1 MMTAMARLP
10 YKQQQ
15 QQQHQQQTSPIMQQH
30 HQHQQQ
36 QHYLHQQ
43 QQQQQQ
49 QQRYGG
55 SLHRQQQ
62 QAYSNNRAYW
72 EMQEQQAAVVA
83 PPPAYAA
90 ATLRNT
96 HNNRSMHHAV
106 AADHTDNGTR
116 ARERE
121 HEAPDLCFIHI
132 RTETMTRCRKSAVE
146 LLQESKAF
154 YVKSE
159 TVLDRKQELKNSG
172 HLQVS
177 QVTAAPAPPRLL
189 RKSCPLS
196 PLQQQHQH
204 QQQQQQQQCCWA
216 TTCLQ
221 QQQHDQQQASC
232 DRLDGGDPNVAG
244 MPTTTTTTTS
254 PQQCASQPQ
263 RVLPLAP
270 ALPPKSPRLV
280 PAVYN
285 GSLQRRS
292 LGPINCSASNNISSA
307 ATGPCSDQLQTKL
320 RRLLNGDSKENVFFP
335 EMQQTPTPPPPPEYS
350 AGMMTMMSGND
361 NGNNAVDDYPG
372 GPHEDGSSKFRY
384 SPGESLSPSLGVSCR
399 DDERAWAA
407 AGGEVRFKFGRSN
420 SHSYGRTSSSRNR
433 ANRTS
438 QNSHASP
445 GGGGTWGG
453 QEQGCYSAGGS
464 SGGGDHDLELDGG
477 CHEPVV
483 VSSSSCHKSLP
494 DLHNSS
500 TSRRR
505 ASLSPR
511 ASTRSSSRKT
521 THAATSSH
529 SNSHNDSPCPDCE
542 TGSDYSDDRNSFNR
556 GSLYYRSG
564 SSSRHNARRSA
575 GDASS
580 ILSSGARTHKSSG
593 SSKFSHGATA
603 TRDSGG
609 SSGHCTH
616 RSEPPS
622 RDCWSS
628 SHARRDSGA
637 STQHSTERDRSR
649 RSPASYG
656 AGGSPSIH
664 RKLQQQQQQQQP
676 QPQSYTPESDSA
688 GSISQDEYSPT
699 GNSRFSDGWKEGRNR
714 PILRSKSDI
723 SDRYWRH
730 DSPGG
735 GKVPQQQ
742 QQQRSLTQLESFFD
756 RLGLEPE
763 SYRRMTEPSSRGS
776 SPVFFDSVSS
786 VDSALGPYSAWSSQA
801 QWASGGNN
809 CAGSNDD
816 PVTLQQQRSSA
827 DQPSIVE
834 RNARIIKWLCQC
846 RKLHER
852 PMKSSFKLSAENNEW
867 QKAAAA
873 PNGRSFSARPNQ
885 PQTTIPTTR
894 DQQPHF
900 LSSIAFTSKS
910 WIMAGNVVTGEM
922 VEELILSGADII
934 KVGIGPGSVC
944 TTRMKTGVGY
954 PQLSAVIECADAA
967 HGLKGRRLHVS
978 RRHCQSFRRWRRFRH
993 GRRHV
998 RWPRRV
1004 LGRSHREKRPKVQAL
1019 LRHGLAHGHAEARR
1033 RSRRLQ
1039 VVRGKN
1045 RGGTVPRAGGGD
1057 AARHHGWTALGL
1069 HLRRGLAP
1077 PGAPETRDLHSM
1089 HPTAQQ
1095 HLRTAHVDD
1104 CIASG
1109 FFLVIYIAS
1118 NMLKADYGH
1127 YT

>member
-1 MMTAMARLP
+1 MMTAMVRLP
-10 YKQQQ
+10 YKQQQQQQQQ

-36 QHYLHQQ
+36 QQQHYLH
-43 QQQQQQ
+43 QQQQQ

-90 ATLRNT
+90 ATLRNA
-96 HNNRSMHHAV
+96 HNNRSMHHAT
-106 AADHTDNGTR
+106 AADHTGK
-116 ARERE
+116 
-121 HEAPDLCFIHI
+121 
-132 RTETMTRCRKSAVE
+132 RKSAVE

-196 PLQQQHQH
+196 PLQQQHQ
-204 QQQQQQQQCCWA
+204 QQQQQQCCWA

-244 MPTTTTTTTS
+244 MPTTTTS
-254 PQQCASQPQ
+254 PQQQCTSQAQ

-280 PAVYN
+280 PTVYN

-292 LGPINCSASNNISSA
+292 LGPINCSASGNVAGSG
-307 ATGPCSDQLQTKL
+307 ATGGPCSDQLQTKL

-361 NGNNAVDDYPG
+361 NGNAAVDDYP
-372 GPHEDGSSKFRY
+372 EDGSKFRY

-433 ANRTS
+433 ANRSS
-438 QNSHASP
+438 QNSQASP
-445 GGGGTWGG
+445 GGGGGGTWAG

-464 SGGGDHDLELDGG
+464 NHDLELDAG

-511 ASTRSSSRKT
+511 ASTRSSSWKT

-529 SNSHNDSPCPDCE
+529 SNSHNNSPCPDCE

-664 RKLQQQQQQQQP
+664 RKLQQQQP

-735 GKVPQQQ
+735 GKAPQQ

-786 VDSALGPYSAWSSQA
+786 VDSALGPYSAWPSQA

-846 RKLHER
+846 RKV
-852 PMKSSFKLSAENNEW
+852 
-867 QKAAAA
+867 QY
-873 PNGRSFSARPNQ
+873 
-885 PQTTIPTTR
+885 
-894 DQQPHF
+894 
-900 LSSIAFTSKS
+900 
-910 WIMAGNVVTGEM
+910 
-922 VEELILSGADII
+922 
-934 KVGIGPGSVC
+934 
-944 TTRMKTGVGY
+944 GY
-954 PQLSAVIECADAA
+954 S
-967 HGLKGRRLHVS
+967 
-978 RRHCQSFRRWRRFRH
+978 
-993 GRRHV
+993 
-998 RWPRRV
+998 
-1004 LGRSHREKRPKVQAL
+1004 
-1019 LRHGLAHGHAEARR
+1019 
-1033 RSRRLQ
+1033 
-1039 VVRGKN
+1039 
-1045 RGGTVPRAGGGD
+1045 
-1057 AARHHGWTALGL
+1057 
-1069 HLRRGLAP
+1069 
-1077 PGAPETRDLHSM
+1077 
-1089 HPTAQQ
+1089 
-1095 HLRTAHVDD
+1095 
-1104 CIASG
+1104 
-1109 FFLVIYIAS
+1109 
-1118 NMLKADYGH
+1118 
-1127 YT
+1127 